1 MISYLINFVEDEVKV
16 ECFPESFTEKFS
28 SEKLCEGEPEKEQED
43 DNDNYEDED
52 MVEEDPEV
60 DVLKVS
66 IYGEME
72 AGSDSVKVSSA
83 PGFRRLT
90 PKRRTSAASR
100 RAWSDAAVRYR
111 SRGTIDQLFLF
122 FFFVFL
128 GLEVVHDQL
137 VSI

>member
-1 MISYLINFVEDEVKV
+1 
-16 ECFPESFTEKFS
+16 
-28 SEKLCEGEPEKEQED
+28 
-43 DNDNYEDED
+43 

-60 DVLKVS
+60 DVLQVS

-100 RAWSDAAVRYR
+100 RAWSDAAVKYQTYDDRIEGVKDDVDFPDDVEFQYEIPQGRILNVYR
-111 SRGTIDQLFLF
+111 FRRRRMFTSAVLLYKIYIGIF
-122 FFFVFL
+122 FMHV
-128 GLEVVHDQL
+128 
-137 VSI
+137 